1 MHPLHDYVARQ
12 VADRLKARRIVVWYD
27 PRREFETFIAEARG
41 GPGPG
46 PGTSSISLFG
56 QASPL
61 AEFDGSFLAVR
72 VAVEPLVS
80 VDAPGPLLVYVPGV
94 EKDRKGS
101 LLMELEAA
109 GEAYEPQLKRMA
121 RNVLRQKYTDGMI
134 DDLLAPEKV
143 TYEELARAASE
154 SGAEPPSL
162 LKVVFHGIL
171 GSEAILAS
179 WLMSDGRDAEIVEKG
194 AVPELAKLVKARLG
208 LEVPADADP
217 AKLRAIV
224 ARYVLAGEFRLD
236 LRCEAPASLQ
246 AVPVPPSKADG
257 EAVRGMA
264 QLLRERHAEGYV
276 ALADKVE
283 SLLGL
288 AGAKVPAEALGSID
302 TFRFEERALLSY
314 CGGLIVS
321 GRFDEALTIVA
332 ERERSF
338 WLDRDVVRKAH
349 WEACHLMAE
358 LGRESRAVRAAL
370 PAAGPAPE
378 AWVDGYVR
386 EGGWHRLDLLQRR
399 LESLMTSLDEEPD
412 ERALGVVRRA
422 YEDTQHE
429 MALGFTKALRGAG
442 FTVGGRLHQT
452 RVFADVVTPQPKPV
466 AYLLV
471 DAMRYEMGVELASRL
486 PKGAEVD
493 LRPALCAL
501 PSITPVGMG
510 ALMPGASGS
519 FTVVEEGE
527 KLGVRVDGSFLPD
540 LAARRKHAIAR
551 VPKLVDL
558 TLDELL
564 SLPAGK
570 LQKKLDRAPVVLV
583 RSQEIDQAGESG
595 FTFQARRVMDTV
607 IDNLARAIRRLAG
620 AGVGRTV
627 VTADHGHVFFPV
639 ARDESMKTEAPGG
652 ATVDLHR
659 RCWIGRGGATP
670 AGTIRVPA
678 SALGYASDLEF
689 VFPEGG
695 GVLKAG
701 GDLAFHHGGTSL
713 QEMVIPVLTVR
724 MPGSEAAIEAQAA
737 VELSGIPTAI
747 TTRMMAVTAS
757 SLLGGVFGVSW
768 VSEGRRVGKL
778 FGAVPSKGTAEV
790 DRDAGTVTLSPDS
803 SAALVLLLTDD
814 TVKEVR
820 LTLLDPATDAELYR
834 SPGLI
839 PVKLGV

>member
-1 MHPLHDYVARQ
+1 M
-12 VADRLKARRIVVWYD
+12 
-27 PRREFETFIAEARG
+27 G
-41 GPGPG
+41 G
-46 PGTSSISLFG
+46 
-56 QASPL
+56 
-61 AEFDGSFLAVR
+61 
-72 VAVEPLVS
+72 
-80 VDAPGPLLVYVPGV
+80 
-94 EKDRKGS
+94 K
-101 LLMELEAA
+101 
-109 GEAYEPQLKRMA
+109 
-121 RNVLRQKYTDGMI
+121 
-134 DDLLAPEKV
+134 
-143 TYEELARAASE
+143 
-154 SGAEPPSL
+154 
-162 LKVVFHGIL
+162 
-171 GSEAILAS
+171 
-179 WLMSDGRDAEIVEKG
+179 
-194 AVPELAKLVKARLG
+194 
-208 LEVPADADP
+208 
-217 AKLRAIV
+217 
-224 ARYVLAGEFRLD
+224 
-236 LRCEAPASLQ
+236 
-246 AVPVPPSKADG
+246 
-257 EAVRGMA
+257 
-264 QLLRERHAEGYV
+264 
-276 ALADKVE
+276 
-283 SLLGL
+283 
-288 AGAKVPAEALGSID
+288 
-302 TFRFEERALLSY
+302 
-314 CGGLIVS
+314 
-321 GRFDEALTIVA
+321 
-332 ERERSF
+332 
-338 WLDRDVVRKAH
+338 
-349 WEACHLMAE
+349 
-358 LGRESRAVRAAL
+358 
-370 PAAGPAPE
+370 
-378 AWVDGYVR
+378 
-386 EGGWHRLDLLQRR
+386 
-399 LESLMTSLDEEPD
+399 
-412 ERALGVVRRA
+412 
-422 YEDTQHE
+422 
-429 MALGFTKALRGAG
+429 
-442 FTVGGRLHQT
+442 LHQT

-519 FTVVEEGE
+519 FAVVEEGE

-570 LQKKLDRAPVVLV
+570 LKKKLEGAPVVLV

-724 MPGSEAAIEAQAA
+724 MPGAEPAPEAQAA
-737 VELSGIPTAI
+737 VEVSGLPTAI
-747 TTRMMAVTAS
+747 TNRMMTVTVVELPRRGVRGVVGVGRPTRREAVRGRPQQGDRRGRPGRRYGHTVAR
-757 SLLGGVFGVSW
+757 LLGGPRPPPHGRHG
-768 VSEGRRVGKL
+768 EGSPPDPPRPGDRCRAL
-778 FGAVPSKGTAEV
+778 SIPGTHPGE
-790 DRDAGTVTLSPDS
+790 AGSL
-803 SAALVLLLTDD
+803 
-814 TVKEVR
+814 R
-820 LTLLDPATDAELYR
+820 
-834 SPGLI
+834 
-839 PVKLGV
+839 

>member
-12 VADRLKARRIVVWYD
+12 VADRLKSRRIVVWYD
-27 PRREFETFIAEARG
+27 PRREFEAFIAEIRG
-41 GPGPG
+41 GAGLV
-46 PGTSSISLFG
+46 PGTSPLSFAG
-56 QASPL
+56 QAGSL

-72 VAVEPLVS
+72 LAVEPLVS
-80 VDAPGPLLVYVPGV
+80 VDAPEPLLIYVPGV

-109 GEAYEPQLKRMA
+109 GECYEPQLRRLA

-134 DDLLAPEKV
+134 DELLSPEKV
-143 TYEELARAASE
+143 TYEELARASSE

-162 LKVVFHGIL
+162 LKVVFHGIQ
-171 GSEAILAS
+171 GSEALLAS
-179 WLMSDGRDAEIVEKG
+179 WLMSDARDAEIVEKG
-194 AVPELAKLVKARLG
+194 AVAELAKLVKARLG
-208 LEVPADADP
+208 LEVSGDEDP
-217 AKLRAIV
+217 TKLRAIV

-236 LRCEAPASLQ
+236 LRGEAPASFQ
-246 AVPVPPSKADG
+246 AVPIPPSKADE
-257 EAVRGMA
+257 EAVRAMA
-264 QLLRERHAEGYV
+264 QLLRERHAAGYV
-276 ALADKVE
+276 ALADRVE

-288 AGAKVPAEALGSID
+288 AVAKVPAEALGSID

-314 CGGLIVS
+314 CGELIIA
-321 GRFDEALTIVA
+321 GRFDEALAIVT

-349 WEACHLMAE
+349 WEACRLMAE
-358 LGRESRAVRAAL
+358 LGWEARVVRAAL
-370 PAAGPAPE
+370 PGAGSSPE

-386 EGGWHRLDLLQRR
+386 EGGWNRLDLLQRR
-399 LESLMTSLDEEPD
+399 LESLITSLDEEPD

-422 YEDTQHE
+422 YEDALHE
-429 MALGFTKALRGAG
+429 MALGFTKRLRAAG
-442 FTVGGRLHQT
+442 FTGGGKLHQT
-452 RVFADVVTPQPKPV
+452 QVFADVVAPQPRPV

-493 LRPALCAL
+493 LRAALCAL

-519 FTVVEEGE
+519 FAVVEEGG

-540 LAARRKHAIAR
+540 LGARRKHATSR
-551 VPKLVDL
+551 VPKLVDI

-564 SLPAGK
+564 SLPVGK
-570 LQKKLDRAPVVLV
+570 LKKKLEGAPVVLV

-595 FTFQARRVMDTV
+595 FTFQARQVMDTV
-607 IDNLARAIRRLAG
+607 IDNLARAIRRLAR

-627 VTADHGHVFFPV
+627 VAADHGHVFFPV
-639 ARDESMKTEAPGG
+639 ARDESMKAEAPGG
-652 ATVDLHR
+652 VTVDLHR

-678 SALGYASDLEF
+678 SALGYTSDLEF

-713 QEMVIPVLTVR
+713 QEMVIPILTVR
-724 MPGSEAAIEAQAA
+724 MPSTEAEPGAQAA

-747 TTRMMAVTAS
+747 TNRMMTVTVS

-790 DRDAGTVTLSPDS
+790 DRDAGTVTLSPAS
-803 SAALVLLLTDD
+803 AAALVLLLTDD
-814 TVKEVR
+814 TATEVR

-834 SPGLI
+834 SPGVI